1 MAMPIV
7 GVRNASGEISVAQVS
22 GDGSTLTVL
31 TDLETFW
38 SAPYDWITRQAR
50 GDTMARDGAAV
61 VAPLRPDAQF
71 FCVGLNYR
79 DHAAEGSYGDQA
91 LPEVPSISGRWGRS
105 VSVDGADVPVPRG
118 EDGLD
123 WEGEVVAWVG
133 RRLVDATEAEA
144 LAAVVGYSVFNDI
157 TARRAQ
163 KTTSQWLLGK
173 NADNSGALGPLMAA
187 ADVGDVHEGLRL
199 RTSVNGEIM
208 QDASTRDMIHS
219 VEAILAHISHTITL
233 LPGDLVATGTP
244 SGVGYA
250 RKPPR
255 LLVAGDKVE
264 VEIER
269 LGKVSSTIVSPDL
282 RRIATQQDAEHVP
295 SPVAR

>member
-1 MAMPIV
+1 MPIV
-7 GVRNASGEISVAQVS
+7 GVRNPSGGINVAQLS
-22 GDGSTLTVL
+22 DDGSTLTVL

-38 SAPYDWITRQAR
+38 SAPHDWIARPAR
-50 GDTMARDGAAV
+50 GETMATDGAPIV
-61 VAPLRPDAQF
+61 PPLRPDAQF

-79 DHAAEGSYGDQA
+79 DHAAEGSYGGQS
-91 LPEVPSISGRWGRS
+91 LPDVPSISGRWGRS
-105 VSVDGADVPVPRG
+105 VSVDGTDIPVPRN

-133 RRLVDATEAEA
+133 GHLVDATEAEA
-144 LAAVVGYSVFNDI
+144 LSAVVGYSVFNDI

-173 NADNSGALGPLMAA
+173 NADKSGALGPLVAA
-187 ADVGDVHEGLRL
+187 ADVGDVHQGLRL
-199 RTSVNGEIM
+199 RTSVNGETM

-219 VEAILAHISHTITL
+219 VEAILAHISQTITL

-250 RKPPR
+250 RNPPR
-255 LLVAGDKVE
+255 LLVPGDHVE

-269 LGKVSSTIVSPDL
+269 LGTVSNTIVSPDL
-282 RRIATQQDAEHVP
+282 RRVETPQDVVVIP
-295 SPVAR
+295 SPVAH

>member
-7 GVRNASGEISVAQVS
+7 GVRDSSGGISVAQVS
-22 GDGSTLTVL
+22 DDGSALTVL

-38 SAPYDWITRQAR
+38 TAPHDWIAR
-50 GDTMARDGAAV
+50 EACGETMAADGADV
-61 VAPLRPDAQF
+61 VPPLRPDAQF

-79 DHAAEGSYGDQA
+79 DHAAEGSYGGQA
-91 LPEVPSISGRWGRS
+91 LPEVPSISARFGRS

-133 RRLVDATEAEA
+133 LPLVDATEAEA
-144 LAAVVGYSVFNDI
+144 LSAVVGYSVFNDI

-173 NADNSGALGPLMAA
+173 NADKSGALGPLVPAA
-187 ADVGDVHEGLRL
+187 EVGDVQQGLRL

-219 VEAILAHISHTITL
+219 VEAILAHISQTITL

-255 LLVAGDKVE
+255 LLVPGDRVE

-269 LGKVSSTIVSPDL
+269 LGKVSSAIVSPDV
-282 RRIATQQDAEHVP
+282 RRIEAQRDGVTLP
-295 SPVAR
+295 SPAVR

>member
-1 MAMPIV
+1 MPIV
-7 GVRNASGEISVAQVS
+7 GVRNSSGAVSVAQVS
-22 GDGSTLTVL
+22 DDGSTLTVL

-38 SAPYDWITRQAR
+38 TAPHDWVTRRAC
-50 GDTMARDGAAV
+50 GESMETAGAKLM
-61 VAPLRPDAQF
+61 APLRPDAQF

-79 DHAAEGSYGDQA
+79 DHAAEGSYGGQS
-91 LPEVPSISGRWGRS
+91 LPDVPSISARFGRS

-133 RRLVDATEAEA
+133 RQLVDATEAEA
-144 LAAVVGYSVFNDI
+144 LSAVVGYSVFNDI

-173 NADNSGALGPLMAA
+173 NADNSGALGPLVPAA
-187 ADVGDVHEGLRL
+187 EVGDVNRGLRL

-208 QDASTRDMIHS
+208 QDASTSDMIHS
-219 VEAILAHISHTITL
+219 VEAILAHISQTITL

-255 LLVAGDKVE
+255 LLVPGDHVE
-264 VEIER
+264 VDIER
-269 LGKVSSTIVSPDL
+269 LGKVSSTIVSPDV
-282 RRIATQQDAEHVP
+282 RRVAARQDGVSVP
-295 SPVAR
+295 SSAAR